1 MGVRWDKEPLF
12 IEDYIALSVMKSFPQ
27 EDGTGE
33 ENVTKSLK
41 DELHFHFTFSVL
53 GAASFPHAIL

>member
-1 MGVRWDKEPLF
+1 MGVRRDKEPLF

-27 EDGTGE
+27 GDGTGE
-33 ENVTKSLK
+33 EKVAKSLS
-41 DELHFHFTFSVL
+41 DELRFHFTFSAL

>member
-12 IEDYIALSVMKSFPQ
+12 IEDYIVLPVMKSFPQ
-27 EDGTGE
+27 GDGTAE
-33 ENVTKSLK
+33 ENVAKSLN